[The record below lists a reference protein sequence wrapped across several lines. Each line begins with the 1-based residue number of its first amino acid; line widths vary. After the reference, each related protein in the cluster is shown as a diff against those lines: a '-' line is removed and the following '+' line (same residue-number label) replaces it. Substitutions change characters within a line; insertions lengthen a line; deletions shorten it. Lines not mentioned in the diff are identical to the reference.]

1 MSALTRFF
9 HARRLAINPLRSDD
23 RPDQAFES
31 GWRPGFKRRVVVV
44 LAICGFWT
52 TAISARLLQLQVFQ
66 HEHYVDLAERQQL
79 RELKPAPKRG
89 DIVDRHGRILAYS
102 VDAAAVGIDP
112 AEVTEPAKTIDA
124 VCAALGDCTPKER
137 AEFLAKLARTDHR
150 FFFIR
155 KARQVSPNQTDQ
167 IARLNLPGV
176 VLLDDTRRYY
186 PNFDLASHVLGFV
199 GDENLGLGGIESTYD
214 EMIRGRSGRVLIQK
228 DARRQRLQT
237 RVEEEPTAGA
247 AIELTLDLYLQH
259 IAERELRAGVLENRA
274 QGGTAIIMDPHT
286 GEILAL
292 ANYPTFNPNAF
303 GRFTSDQRRNRA
315 VQDLYEPGSTFKIVT
330 ASAAIEEGVVSAN
343 DAIDCS
349 PGYIKFE
356 GRKPIN
362 DEHRYGVL
370 TFEDVIVKSS
380 NVGAIK
386 VGLRVGAE
394 RMGRYVRRFGFG
406 EALSSDFAGENGG
419 IVYKPSELD
428 DSGLA
433 SMSMGYQIAVTP
445 MQMAAAASA
454 VANGGLLLEPH
465 VVRSIITD
473 GRRKTVERKTPR
485 RVITPQTAAILTT
498 IMEGVVDRG
507 TAKTAK
513 LDRYLVAGKT
523 GTAQKII
530 DGQYSHTDFNASF
543 VGFVPSRRP
552 AYTII
557 VVVDTPRAGTYYGGS
572 VAAPI
577 FKRIAEAALHQGG
590 VPPSI
595 NPVPPVIVADDRTVP
610 VPAPAAPTPII
621 QTVTD
626 VAGTPMTLMPDVR
639 GLGARDAIR
648 VLGQVGLT
656 VRMTGSGVVASQS
669 PQPGLPVE
677 GGGWG
682 VIHLQRLI
690 SERPPGGDR

>member
-1 MSALTRFF
+1 
-9 HARRLAINPLRSDD
+9 
-23 RPDQAFES
+23 
-31 GWRPGFKRRVVVV
+31 
-44 LAICGFWT
+44 
-52 TAISARLLQLQVFQ
+52 
-66 HEHYVDLAERQQL
+66 
-79 RELKPAPKRG
+79 
-89 DIVDRHGRILAYS
+89 
-102 VDAAAVGIDP
+102 
-112 AEVTEPAKTIDA
+112 
-124 VCAALGDCTPKER
+124 
-137 AEFLAKLARTDHR
+137 
-150 FFFIR
+150 
-155 KARQVSPNQTDQ
+155 
-167 IARLNLPGV
+167 
-176 VLLDDTRRYY
+176 
-186 PNFDLASHVLGFV
+186 
-199 GDENLGLGGIESTYD
+199 
-214 EMIRGRSGRVLIQK
+214 
-228 DARRQRLQT
+228 
-237 RVEEEPTAGA
+237 
-247 AIELTLDLYLQH
+247 
-259 IAERELRAGVLENRA
+259 
-274 QGGTAIIMDPHT
+274 
-286 GEILAL
+286 
-292 ANYPTFNPNAF
+292 
-303 GRFTSDQRRNRA
+303 
-315 VQDLYEPGSTFKIVT
+315 
-330 ASAAIEEGVVSAN
+330 
-343 DAIDCS
+343 
-349 PGYIKFE
+349 
-356 GRKPIN
+356 
-362 DEHRYGVL
+362 
-370 TFEDVIVKSS
+370 
-380 NVGAIK
+380 
-386 VGLRVGAE
+386 
-394 RMGRYVRRFGFG
+394 
-406 EALSSDFAGENGG
+406 
-419 IVYKPSELD
+419 
-428 DSGLA
+428 
-433 SMSMGYQIAVTP
+433 

-552 AYTII
+552 VYTII

-610 VPAPAAPTPII
+610 VPAPAAPTPVI

-626 VAGTPMTLMPDVR
+626 VAGRPLTLMPDVR

-656 VRMTGSGVVASQS
+656 VRMTGTGVVASQS
-669 PQPGLPVE
+669 PQPGQPVE

-690 SERPPGGDR
+690 SEQRPPGGDR